1 MIRAD
6 KRSHSALKAKDIR
19 LSDEGVV
26 KLLSLEMIGMEPDHD
41 LTKEASTKQLAVTIL
56 NCLLM

>member
-19 LSDEGVV
+19 FSDEGVV
-26 KLLSLEMIGMEPDHD
+26 KLLSLQMIGMQPDHD
-41 LTKEASTKQLAVTIL
+41 LAKEASTKQLAMSML
-56 NCLLM
+56 NCFLM